1 MGQEEPMPTSI
12 SRVTG
17 GRPCGREPSAPA
29 DTQRNPVVQSR
40 ALVAIASTVPVESG
54 PISRRAH
61 APFLAHLI
69 ATREGIAQT
78 RLKRRAAPERG
89 AAAYRAGL
97 TLRRPQTNHK
107 ADHDA

>member
-1 MGQEEPMPTSI
+1 MPSSI

-17 GRPCGREPSAPA
+17 GRPCGREPSAPTEPHSEA
-29 DTQRNPVVQSR
+29 QSR
-40 ALVAIASTVPVESG
+40 ALVAIAPRAPVE
-54 PISRRAH
+54 PDPVSRRTY

-69 ATREGIAQT
+69 ATRDGIAQT
-78 RLKRRAAPERG
+78 RQKRRAAPEPG

-97 TLRRPQTNHK
+97 ALRRQQTNHR